1 MLTLDQVKS
10 KSSTR
15 MIGLHPV
22 VMAAATVLIERCYT
36 RGVPILITQ
45 GLRTI
50 AEQNGLLAQGR
61 TQAELNVA
69 GLSSVKAQPDKP
81 KVTNAKGGTSYHNFG
96 LAIDFA
102 LLLPDGKQVSWDLKR
117 DGDGDKVAD
126 WTEVVQEAKALGFE
140 WGGDFVS
147 IKDAPHFQITF
158 GMTTSQLRAG
168 AKPSEIAMA
177 KATANIDRLKGE
189 ADELSAEE
197 KKELTV
203 LRSEVKALSEVVAGL
218 TNSKDVLKEQSLKQA
233 ADIKELSTI
242 LLELTNTNPPDW
254 SKEALKAFTCTPSVL
269 NGKPVIDTP
278 GSATYSEARIITIL
292 HRLGLA
298 AQQKGDK

>member
-10 KSSTR
+10 KSSAR
-15 MIGLHPV
+15 LIGLHPV

-50 AEQNGLLAQGR
+50 AEQNGLFAQGR
-61 TQAELNVA
+61 TQAELNAA

-177 KATANIDRLKGE
+177 KAKAIIDQLKE
-189 ADELSAEE
+189 
-197 KKELTV
+197 
-203 LRSEVKALSEVVAGL
+203 EVKEDM
-218 TNSKDVLKEQSLKQA
+218 SKIEELEAIIAKQDERLMDVEKRLNISGKETYA
-233 ADIKELSTI
+233 I
-242 LLELTNTNPPDW
+242 N
-254 SKEALKAFTCTPSVL
+254 
-269 NGKPVIDTP
+269 
-278 GSATYSEARIITIL
+278 YSEAITAAKAVGAITTSAEKSKL
-292 HRLGLA
+292 ELNVIQMLYNMGLFA
-298 AQQKGDK
+298 KGDK

>member
-15 MIGLHPV
+15 LIGLHPV
-22 VMAAATVLIERCYT
+22 VLAAATVLIERCYA

-50 AEQNGLLAQGR
+50 AEQNGLFAQGR
-61 TQAELNVA
+61 TQAELNAA

-177 KATANIDRLKGE
+177 KASAIIDRLKEE
-189 ADELSAEE
+189 ADEDMSRFAELE
-197 KKELTV
+197 EQVKEL
-203 LRSEVKALSEVVAGL
+203 SKVVIGL
-218 TNSKDVLKEQSLKQA
+218 TNSKDVLKQA
-233 ADIKELSTI
+233 ATEQGLSI
-242 LLELTNTNPPDW
+242 AKVLSRVDKLEGKANLTEIPAWAN
-254 SKEALKAFTCTPSVL
+254 EAVQAAFDAGLV
-269 NGKPVIDTP
+269 DTP
-278 GSATYSEARIITIL
+278 TGGSYDFYRMLKVLYTAGLLIT
-292 HRLGLA
+292 RLEG
-298 AQQKGDK
+298 K

>member
-15 MIGLHPV
+15 LIGLHPV
-22 VMAAATVLIERCYT
+22 VLAAATALIERCYA

-50 AEQNGLLAQGR
+50 AEQDALYAQGR
-61 TQAELNVA
+61 T
-69 GLSSVKAQPDKP
+69 KP
-81 KVTNAKGGTSYHNFG
+81 GNIVTNAKGGTSYHNFG

-177 KATANIDRLKGE
+177 KVTAIIDRLKGE
-189 ADELSAEE
+189 AEEDMSRIAELEEQVRELS
-197 KKELTV
+197 K
-203 LRSEVKALSEVVAGL
+203 VVTGL
-218 TNSKDVLKEQSLKQA
+218 TNSKDVLKQA
-233 ADIKELSTI
+233 ATEQGLSI
-242 LLELTNTNPPDW
+242 AKVLSRVDKLEGKANLTEIPAWAND
-254 SKEALKAFTCTPSVL
+254 AVQAAFDSGL
-269 NGKPVIDTP
+269 IDTP
-278 GSATYSEARIITIL
+278 TGGSLDFYRVITVLARAGLLIT
-292 HRLGLA
+292 RLE
-298 AQQKGDK
+298 DK

>member
-15 MIGLHPV
+15 LIGLHPV
-22 VMAAATVLIERCYT
+22 VLAAATVLIERCYA
-36 RGVPILITQ
+36 RGVHILITQ

-50 AEQNGLLAQGR
+50 AEQDALYAQGR
-61 TQAELNVA
+61 T
-69 GLSSVKAQPDKP
+69 KP
-81 KVTNAKGGTSYHNFG
+81 GNIVTNAKGGTSYHNFG

-177 KATANIDRLKGE
+177 KATAIIDRLKGE
-189 ADELSAEE
+189 EEDMSRVAELEEQVKELS
-197 KKELTV
+197 K
-203 LRSEVKALSEVVAGL
+203 VVTGL

-233 ADIKELSTI
+233 AEIKELGTI
-242 LLELTNTNPPDW
+242 LLELTNTNPPVW
-254 SKEALKAFTCTPSVL
+254 SHEALKAFACTPSVL

-292 HRLGLA
+292 YRLGLA

>member
-15 MIGLHPV
+15 LIGLHPV
-22 VMAAATVLIERCYT
+22 VLAAATVLIERCYA

-50 AEQNGLLAQGR
+50 AEQNALYEQGR
-61 TQAELNVA
+61 
-69 GLSSVKAQPDKP
+69 SKP
-81 KVTNAKGGTSYHNFG
+81 GAIVTNARGGYSYHNFG
-96 LAIDFA
+96 LAVDFA
-102 LLLPDGKQVSWDLKR
+102 LLLPNGSSVSWDMNR
-117 DGDGDKVAD
+117 DYNGNNIKD
-126 WTEVVQEAKALGFE
+126 WIEVVEEAKKLGFD
-140 WGGDFVS
+140 WGGDWTSF
-147 IKDAPHFQITF
+147 KDYPHFQMVF
-158 GMTTSQLRAG
+158 GLTLTQLRAG

-177 KATANIDRLKGE
+177 KATAIIDRLKGE
-189 ADELSAEE
+189 EEDMSRIAELEEQVKELS
-197 KKELTV
+197 K
-203 LRSEVKALSEVVAGL
+203 VVTGL

-233 ADIKELSTI
+233 AEIKELSTI
-242 LLELTNTNPPDW
+242 LLELTNTNPPVW
-254 SKEALKAFTCTPSVL
+254 SKEALEAFACTPSVL

-292 HRLGLA
+292 YRLGLA